1 MHGAAS
7 CRSAVMDDY
16 ALVLNAG
23 SSSLKFCVF
32 QRPPSESWR
41 LEARRQLEGLGTS
54 PCLHVRDARGE
65 SLAKQSVS
73 VRDGRQA
80 VDALAAW
87 RRWKYGGSRLRG
99 DLHRVAHGGFRFMPR

>member
-41 LEARRQLEGLGTS
+41 LEARGQIENIGTS
-54 PCLHVRDARGE
+54 PCLHVKDARGE

-87 RRWKYGGSRLRG
+87 LRSKYGGAGALGTGHPGGRG
-99 DLHRVAHGGFRFMPR
+99 GSSCT